1 MEYFYGGGGNNR
13 PYFMYRFKVKEC
25 TNDMYMWAH
34 AYPEKGPFNRFH
46 VEWGSVYSKMDSP
59 REYDVI
65 QFEWGEA
72 AKVFRIAFA
81 GEYEE
86 ITMKEYR

>member
-13 PYFMYRFKVKEC
+13 PVFIYRFKVKEC
-25 TNDMYMWAH
+25 TEDMYKWADS
-34 AYPEKGPFNRFH
+34 YPEKGPFSRFH

-65 QFEWGEA
+65 QFEHSEA
-72 AKVFRIAFA
+72 AKIFRIAFA
-81 GEYEE
+81 GEYED
-86 ITMKEYR
+86 ISMDGHR

>member
-1 MEYFYGGGGNNR
+1 MEYFYSSGGNNR
-13 PYFMYRFKVKEC
+13 PYFTYRFKVKKC
-25 TNDMYMWAH
+25 TSDMHEWAT
-34 AYPEKGPFNRFH
+34 AYPEKDSFSRFH
-46 VEWGSVYSKMDSP
+46 VERASVYGKMDSP
-59 REYDVI
+59 RVYDVI
-65 QFEWGEA
+65 QFELSEA

>member
-13 PYFMYRFKVKEC
+13 PVFTYRFKVKSC
-25 TNDMYMWAH
+25 TPTMYSWAE
-34 AYPEKGPFNRFH
+34 AYPEKGHFCRFH
-46 VEWGSVYSKMDSP
+46 VEWQSVYSKMDRP

-65 QFEWGEA
+65 QFEHSDA
-72 AKVFRIAFA
+72 AKIFRIAFA

-86 ITMKEYR
+86 LTWPEYR